1 MIQTK
6 KAKGFRSLHSR
17 LTLWVM
23 LTVLAVFVLITII
36 ITNVIRKALLSSS
49 EENAKSRIE
58 IANQHINSILVGVE
72 VAVNNVIPEVMEN
85 LENPDQYYAMVQKI
99 LELNQPI
106 IGSAI
111 AFEPNYFPQKGEHFS
126 PYAYRTVN
134 DSICSTMMLGCC
146 VLSSFSS
153 SLVSVPLFVFSSRRP
168 AIISSEY
175 PFGLAMPAL
184 TDVAMKQYGMP

>member
-106 IGSAI
+106 ICSAI
-111 AFEPNYFPQKGEHFS
+111 A
-126 PYAYRTVN
+126 
-134 DSICSTMMLGCC
+134 SIS
-146 VLSSFSS
+146 
-153 SLVSVPLFVFSSRRP
+153 
-168 AIISSEY
+168 IIS
-175 PFGLAMPAL
+175 
-184 TDVAMKQYGMP
+184 

>member
-72 VAVNNVIPEVMEN
+72 VAVDNVITISPRRVSTSP
-85 LENPDQYYAMVQKI
+85 LT
-99 LELNQPI
+99 PI
-106 IGSAI
+106 ARSTAPSRQNSWARRNTSTTTWTGIR
-111 AFEPNYFPQKGEHFS
+111 FPN
-126 PYAYRTVN
+126 
-134 DSICSTMMLGCC
+134 C
-146 VLSSFSS
+146 
-153 SLVSVPLFVFSSRRP
+153 
-168 AIISSEY
+168 
-175 PFGLAMPAL
+175 
-184 TDVAMKQYGMP
+184 